1 MIKQKAELFRSFQEA
16 TRLVK
21 INKVW
26 DKKSETILNNKKNKK
41 HMKIQNSTFAGFS
54 LHHCFKLIN

>member
-1 MIKQKAELFRSFQEA
+1 MIKHKAELFGSFQEA

-26 DKKSETILNNKKNKK
+26 DKKSETILNNNKKNKE
-41 HMKIQNSTFAGFS
+41 IQNSTIAGFS
-54 LHHCFKLIN
+54 LYHCFKLIN